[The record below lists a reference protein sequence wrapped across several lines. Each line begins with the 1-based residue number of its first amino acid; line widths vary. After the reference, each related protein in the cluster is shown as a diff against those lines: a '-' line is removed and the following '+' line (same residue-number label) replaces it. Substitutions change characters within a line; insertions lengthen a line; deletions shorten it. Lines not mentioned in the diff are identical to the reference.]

1 MGACL
6 TRAAERGPG
15 FGPPWSRTGVAR
27 LCSLWWLCLAALL
40 LFVAPLRSTGAA
52 EEPFYLIGPGDS
64 LEISVW
70 NEPELSRTVTVRPD
84 GRLTVPLVEDLA
96 ASGLTPQEL
105 ARAIEERLGA
115 YLNNPQVTITIT
127 VTGPIGMPDQRVRV
141 LGEVVRPASLLYR
154 AGMTLLDAITE
165 IGGLDPFADGNA
177 AKIIRR
183 TAQGQEEI
191 ALRLDDL
198 VRDGDGS
205 ANLALAPGDII
216 VIPEG
221 FFSGN
226 IRIDKSV
233 HTSMTFTDNVNLDP
247 DGEESSALITRLGN
261 NLSVS
266 AELARFTGHL
276 NTNYDLVFD
285 SNDSDLSLDSVL
297 AATST
302 AELMR
307 DHLFFDLNA
316 GINRTL
322 LDSRQSSS
330 ASSSV
335 TTNRDTSVTLSASPF
350 LVHRLGDFADAQWR
364 YRISPVLISSNDSS
378 DSLTHSVSNSLTGG
392 EMFQTL
398 GWSLNSQA
406 GQIFR
411 SDEDDIDFAD
421 TSLGLSYGL
430 WRGFSLL
437 GSVGYVYRTS
447 DSDTD
452 TDGDDDGLNGISWDA
467 GFRWQPSPRTSLEA
481 TYGQRDQDDTFDAT
495 LRHQIGPKTSIQA
508 SYRDERLTDQERFI
522 QGIAGFII
530 DDQGNFIDPAT
541 GLPFDPNDP
550 VTSFND
556 TTTRTRSLRGA
567 IRHSSGRNTVTLS
580 GSASRETGGSD
591 GDEESFGAILSWTRP
606 LSRQLGFSASAGYE
620 RDEFSSDGREDDN
633 YRFNSSLSYR
643 LFSTTSANLSYSF
656 QKQDSTDSSQEF
668 TENTVTVGLSIGF

>member
-1 MGACL
+1 M
-6 TRAAERGPG
+6 TRAVERRPG
-15 FGPPWSRTGVAR
+15 FGSAWSRTGAAR
-27 LCSLWWLCLAALL
+27 LCSLWWPCLAALF

-70 NEPELSRTVTVRPD
+70 NEPELSRAVTVRPD

-105 ARAIEERLGA
+105 ARVIEERLGA
-115 YLNNPQVTITIT
+115 YLKNPQVTITVT
-127 VTGPIGMPDQRVRV
+127 VPDPVGMPDQRVRV
-141 LGEVVRPASLLYR
+141 VGEVVRPASLLYR

-226 IRIDKSV
+226 IRIDMSV
-233 HTSMTFTDNVNLDP
+233 HTSMTFTDTVNLDP
-247 DGEESSALITRLGN
+247 DVEESSALITRLGN
-261 NLSVS
+261 TLSVS

-276 NTNYDLVFD
+276 NSNYDLVYD
-285 SNDSDLSLDSVL
+285 SNDRGLSLDGRL
-297 AATST
+297 TGTST

-307 DHLFFDLNA
+307 NRLFFDFNA

-330 ASSSV
+330 ASSNV
-335 TTNRDTSVTLSASPF
+335 TTNRDASVTLSASPF
-350 LVHRLGDFADAQWR
+350 LVHRLGHFADAQWR
-364 YRISPVLISSNDSS
+364 YRISPVLVSSSSSS
-378 DSLTHSVSNSLTGG
+378 DSLTHSVSNRLIGG
-392 EMFQTL
+392 EIFQIL

-406 GQIFR
+406 GQTLR
-411 SDEDDIDFAD
+411 SGEDDIDFAD
-421 TSLGLSYGL
+421 TSLGLSYDL

-437 GSVGYVYRTS
+437 GSVGYVYRTG
-447 DSDTD
+447 DN
-452 TDGDDDGLNGISWDA
+452 DGDDDDELNGISWDA
-467 GFRWQPSPRTSLEA
+467 GFRWQPSLRTSLEA

-522 QGIAGFII
+522 QGISGFII

-580 GSASRETGGSD
+580 GSASRETGGSN
-591 GDEESFGAILSWTRP
+591 GDEDFYDAILSWTRR
-606 LSRQLGFSASAGYE
+606 LSRQLGFSLSAGYE
-620 RDEFSSDGREDDN
+620 RSEFSSDGREDDN

>member
-1 MGACL
+1 
-6 TRAAERGPG
+6 
-15 FGPPWSRTGVAR
+15 V
-27 LCSLWWLCLAALL
+27 
-40 LFVAPLRSTGAA
+40 

-70 NEPELSRTVTVRPD
+70 NEPELSRAVTVRPD

-105 ARAIEERLGA
+105 ARVIEERLGA
-115 YLNNPQVTITIT
+115 YLKNPQVTITVT
-127 VTGPIGMPDQRVRV
+127 VTDPIGMPDQRVRV
-141 LGEVVRPASLLYR
+141 LGEVVRPTSLLYR

-165 IGGLDPFADGNA
+165 IGGLGPFADGNA

-191 ALRLDDL
+191 ALRLEDL

-226 IRIDKSV
+226 FRVDKRV
-233 HTSMTFTDNVNLDP
+233 NTSMTFTDNVDLEP

-261 NLSVS
+261 SLSVS

-276 NTNYDLVFD
+276 NTNYDLVFN
-285 SNDSDLSLDSVL
+285 SNDSDLSLDGRL
-297 AATST
+297 AGTST
-302 AELMR
+302 TELKR
-307 DHLFFDLNA
+307 NHLFFDLNA

-330 ASSSV
+330 ASSNVTDSRQSSSASSNV
-335 TTNRDTSVTLSASPF
+335 TTNRDTTVTLSASPF
-350 LVHRLGDFADAQWR
+350 LVHRLGDFADAEWR
-364 YRISPVLISSNDSS
+364 YRISPVLVSSSGSS
-378 DSLTHSVSNSLTGG
+378 DSLIHSVSNRLIGG

-398 GWSLNSQA
+398 GWSLDSQA
-406 GQIFR
+406 GQTMR

-421 TSLGLSYGL
+421 TSLGLSYDL
-430 WRGFSLL
+430 WRAFSLL
-437 GSVGYVYRTS
+437 GSVGYVYRTG
-447 DSDTD
+447 DN
-452 TDGDDDGLNGISWDA
+452 DGNDDELNGISWDA
-467 GFRWQPSPRTSLEA
+467 GFRWQPSPLTSLQA
-481 TYGQRDQDDTFDAT
+481 TYGQRDQDDTFNAT
-495 LRHQIGPKTSIQA
+495 LRHQIAPKTSIRA
-508 SYRDERLTDQERFI
+508 SYSDERLTDQERFI
-522 QGIAGFII
+522 QGITGFII

-580 GSASRETGGSD
+580 GSASRETGGSE
-591 GDEESFGAILSWTRP
+591 GDEDSYGAILSWTRR
-606 LSRQLGFSASAGYE
+606 LSRQLSISSSAGFE
-620 RDEFSSDGREDDN
+620 RNEFSSDGRDDDN
-633 YRFNSSLSYR
+633 YRFNSFLSYR
-643 LFSTTSANLSYSF
+643 LFSTASTNLSYSF
-656 QKQDSTDSSQEF
+656 QMQDSTDSSEEF
-668 TENTVTVGLSIGF
+668 TENTVTVGLSVGF

>member
-1 MGACL
+1 M
-6 TRAAERGPG
+6 TRAAERRPR
-15 FGPPWSRTGVAR
+15 FGPAWCRTGAAR
-27 LCSLWWLCLAALL
+27 LCSLWWPCLAALF

-70 NEPELSRTVTVRPD
+70 NEPELSRAVTVRPD

-105 ARAIEERLGA
+105 ARVIEERLGA
-115 YLNNPQVTITIT
+115 YLKNPQVTITVT
-127 VTGPIGMPDQRVRV
+127 VTDPVGMPDQRVRV
-141 LGEVVRPASLLYR
+141 VGEVVRPASLLYR

-226 IRIDKSV
+226 IRIDQGV
-233 HTSMTFTDNVNLDP
+233 NTSMTFTDNVNLDP
-247 DGEESSALITRLGN
+247 DGEESSALITRLGH

-285 SNDSDLSLDSVL
+285 TEDRGLSLDSVL

-330 ASSSV
+330 ASSNV

-350 LVHRLGDFADAQWR
+350 LVHRLGDFADAEWR
-364 YRISPVLISSNDSS
+364 YRISPVLVSSSS
-378 DSLTHSVSNSLTGG
+378 FSNSLTHSVSNRLIGG
-392 EMFQTL
+392 EMFQIF

-406 GQIFR
+406 GQTLR
-411 SDEDDIDFAD
+411 SGEDDIDFAD
-421 TSLGLSYGL
+421 TSLGLSYDL

-437 GSVGYVYRTS
+437 GSVGYVYRTG
-447 DSDTD
+447 DN
-452 TDGDDDGLNGISWDA
+452 DGDDDDELNGISWDA
-467 GFRWQPSPRTSLEA
+467 GFRWQPSLRTSLEA

-522 QGIAGFII
+522 QGISGFII

-556 TTTRTRSLRGA
+556 TTTRTRSLRGV
-567 IRHSSGRNTVTLS
+567 IRYSSGRNTVTLS
-580 GSASRETGGSD
+580 GSASRETGGSN
-591 GDEESFGAILSWTRP
+591 GDEDSYDAILSWTRR
-606 LSRQLGFSASAGYE
+606 LSRQLGFSLSAGYE
-620 RDEFSSDGREDDN
+620 RSEFSSDGREDDN

>member
-1 MGACL
+1 M
-6 TRAAERGPG
+6 
-15 FGPPWSRTGVAR
+15 WSRTGAAR
-27 LCSLWWLCLAALL
+27 RCSLWWPCLAALV
-40 LFVAPLRSTGAA
+40 LFVAPLRSPGAA

-70 NEPELSRTVTVRPD
+70 NEPELTREVTVRPD
-84 GRLTVPLVEDLA
+84 GRLTIPLVEDLA
-96 ASGLTPQEL
+96 ANGLTPQEL
-105 ARAIEERLGA
+105 ARVIEERLGA
-115 YLNNPQVTITIT
+115 FLKNPQVTITVT
-127 VTGPIGMPDQRVRV
+127 VTDPVGMPDQRVRV
-141 LGEVVRPASLLYR
+141 LGGVVRPTSLLYR

-177 AKIIRR
+177 ARIIRR

-216 VIPEG
+216 VVPEG

-226 IRIDKSV
+226 IRIDKTIDASV
-233 HTSMTFTDNVNLDP
+233 IYTDNIDLEP
-247 DGEESSALITRLGN
+247 DDEKSPALLTRLGN
-261 NLSVS
+261 TLNVS
-266 AELARFTGHL
+266 AELARFTGNL
-276 NTNYDLVFD
+276 NSDIGLVYNTD
-285 SNDSDLSLDSVL
+285 ASDLSVDVQLTG
-297 AATST
+297 AST

-316 GINRTL
+316 GVTKSV
-322 LDSRQSSS
+322 LDSRESRS
-330 ASSSV
+330 ANQGI
-335 TTNRDTSVTLSASPF
+335 TTNRDTAVTLSASPM

-364 YRISPVLISSNDSS
+364 YRISPVLVSSSNSSSDSSSDSS
-378 DSLTHSVSNSLTGG
+378 DSLTHSVSNRVTGG

-398 GWSLNSQA
+398 GWSLDSQA
-406 GQIFR
+406 GQTMR
-411 SDEDDIDFAD
+411 SGEDDIDFAD

-437 GSVGYVYRTS
+437 GSVGYVYRTGD
-447 DSDTD
+447 DSTGGSS
-452 TDGDDDGLNGISWDA
+452 GDDDELNGIAWDA
-467 GFRWQPSPRTSLEA
+467 GFRWEPSPRTSLEA

-495 LRHQIGPKTSIQA
+495 LRHEIGPKTTIQA

-522 QGIAGFII
+522 QGITGFII

-541 GLPFDPNDP
+541 GSPFDPNDP

-567 IRHSSGRNTVTLS
+567 IRYNNGRDTIALS

-591 GDEESFGAILSWTRP
+591 GGEDSFGANLSWTRV
-606 LSRQLGFSASAGYE
+606 LSRQLSFSSSAGYE
-620 RDEFSSDGREDDN
+620 RDEFASDGREDDN
-633 YRFNSSLSYR
+633 YRFNSSLSYQI
-643 LFSTTSANLSYSF
+643 FSTASASLSYSF